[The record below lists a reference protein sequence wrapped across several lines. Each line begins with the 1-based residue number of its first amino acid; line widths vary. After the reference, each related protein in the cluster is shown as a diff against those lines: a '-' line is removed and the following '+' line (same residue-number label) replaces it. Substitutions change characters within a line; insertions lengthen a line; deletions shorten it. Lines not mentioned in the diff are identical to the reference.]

1 MDAEREMMQK
11 LPGKKR
17 DRLIAGI
24 YGLGLS
30 LSWLLGRVLERNGA
44 LAKPRFSELVLFVF
58 GWLFASSGAFLCGD
72 GWTVKEKITGL
83 KMRFPGRGKSGLSFF
98 PGCF

>member
-44 LAKPRFSELVLFVF
+44 LAKPRFPELVLFVF
-58 GWLFASSGAFLCGD
+58 G
-72 GWTVKEKITGL
+72 
-83 KMRFPGRGKSGLSFF
+83 
-98 PGCF
+98 

>member
-44 LAKPRFSELVLFVF
+44 LAKPRFPELVLFVF
-58 GWLFASSGAFLCGD
+58 GWLVASSGAFSLWRWLD
-72 GWTVKEKITGL
+72 RK
-83 KMRFPGRGKSGLSFF
+83 RSF
-98 PGCF
+98 